1 MVVRFAPSPTGPLH
15 IGGVRTA
22 LYNYLLA
29 RRHGGRFIL
38 RIEDTDQSRYVPGA
52 EEYIIEA
59 LSWCGITF
67 DEGPHLGGPHAP
79 YRQSER
85 KAIYAQYAHELVR
98 RGAAYYA
105 FDTEEELEEMRR
117 RFEAAG
123 MVAPQYNSITR
134 SYMKNSLTLPPNEV
148 SRRLESE
155 PYVIRFLMPRDRE
168 VRFYDEIRGW
178 VSFHTRELDDK
189 VLLKSDG
196 MPTYHLANVVDD
208 HLMGVTHVIRGE
220 EWLPSTPLHVLL
232 YEAFGW
238 EMPRFAH
245 LPLLLRPD
253 GGGKLSKRDGDQLGF
268 PVFPLRWKDPFT
280 GEVAEGYRER
290 GFLPEG
296 LVNYIALLGW
306 HPASEQEIFTM
317 EELIQAFSLERVSKA
332 GARFDYEKAKWINQ
346 QHLRRRS
353 AQELL
358 PLVRPLWEAKVGA
371 PPPPDA
377 ILIALIELAR
387 ERAQILPEIMDV
399 VAFYY
404 RRPSFPLPAV
414 YEEKLAREVLAQA
427 NKVEAIFQGISPWR
441 KENIE
446 AALKAWIKSLK
457 LPMGKVLLTLR
468 IALTGEE
475 AGPALYAILEILGR
489 EEVMARWKLFSEAY
503 VVSGRV

>member
-29 RRHGGRFIL
+29 RKHKGRFIL
-38 RIEDTDQSRYVPGA
+38 RIEDTDQTRYVSGA

-59 LSWCGITF
+59 LTWCGITF
-67 DEGPHLGGPHAP
+67 DEGPHVGGPHAP

-85 KAIYAQYAHELVR
+85 KAIYAEYAHELVR
-98 RGAAYYA
+98 RGWAYYA
-105 FDTEEELEEMRR
+105 FDTEEELEAMRQKVK
-117 RFEAAG
+117 AAG
-123 MVAPQYNSITR
+123 MEAFQYDAVTR
-134 SYMKNSLTLPPNEV
+134 MYMKNSLTLPPQEV
-148 SRRLESE
+148 EERLRSQ
-155 PYVIRFLMPRDRE
+155 PYVIRFLMPRGRE

-238 EMPRFAH
+238 EMPKFAH

-268 PVFPLRWKDPFT
+268 PVFPLRWKDPYT
-280 GEVAEGYRER
+280 GEESSGYRER

-296 LVNYIALLGW
+296 VVNYLALLGW
-306 HPASEQEIFTM
+306 HPAEDRELFTM
-317 EELIQAFSLERVSKA
+317 EELIEAFSLERVSKA

-346 QHLRRRS
+346 QHLRRAPIER
-353 AQELL
+353 LL
-358 PLVRPLWEAKVGA
+358 PRVEQLWRERGLPPVSQLVLAR
-371 PPPPDA
+371 
-377 ILIALIELAR
+377 LIELAR
-387 ERAQILPEIMDV
+387 ERASLLPELIEAVRFFYERPALPLKEPLAEKLHGGVIALLPEI
-399 VAFYY
+399 
-404 RRPSFPLPAV
+404 
-414 YEEKLAREVLAQA
+414 
-427 NKVEAIFQGISPWR
+427 EALFQGISSWEAPLLEAKL
-441 KENIE
+441 KEWV
-446 AALKAWIKSLK
+446 KARG

-468 IALTGEE
+468 LILTGEE
-475 AGPALYAILEILGR
+475 AGPSLYAIMELLGAR
-489 EEVMARWKLFSEAY
+489 EVSQRIQRFQEVYGVPRG
-503 VVSGRV
+503 V

>member
-29 RRHGGRFIL
+29 RKHGGRFIL
-38 RIEDTDQSRYVPGA
+38 RIEDTDQTRYVPGA

-59 LSWCGITF
+59 LTWCGITF
-67 DEGPHLGGPHAP
+67 DEGPHVGGPHAP

-85 KAIYAQYAHELVR
+85 KAIYAQYAHLLVEK
-98 RGAAYYA
+98 GWAYYA

-123 MVAPQYNSITR
+123 MVAPQYNAITR
-134 SYMKNSLTLPPNEV
+134 SYMKNSLTLPPEEV
-148 SRRLESE
+148 QERLQEGK
-155 PYVIRFLMPRDRE
+155 YVIRFLVPRGRE

-178 VSFHTRELDDK
+178 VSVHTKEMDDK

-238 EMPRFAH
+238 EMPKFAH

-268 PVFPLRWKDPFT
+268 PVFPLRWRDPHT
-280 GEVAEGYRER
+280 GEVSEGYRER

-296 LVNYIALLGW
+296 VVNYLALLGW
-306 HPASEQEIFTM
+306 HPSENREIFTI
-317 EELIQAFSLERVSKA
+317 EELIETFSLERVSKA
-332 GARFDYEKAKWINQ
+332 GARFDFEKARWVNQ
-346 QHLRRRS
+346 QHLRAVPTARLV
-353 AQELL
+353 ELI
-358 PLVRPLWEAKVGA
+358 RPLWEAQGL
-371 PPPPDA
+371 PPVSDEKLSMLMELAKERAALLPE
-377 ILIALIELAR
+377 LIESVR
-387 ERAQILPEIMDV
+387 
-399 VAFYY
+399 FYY
-404 RRPSFPLPAV
+404 EAPTFPLSPEREAKLNPA
-414 YEEKLAREVLAQA
+414 L
-427 NKVEAIFQGISPWR
+427 VENLLEWIVALKELQSWTV
-441 KENIE
+441 ENIE
-446 AALKAWIKSLK
+446 TLVKHQAKSMG
-457 LPMGKVLLTLR
+457 LPLGKVLPTLR
-468 IALTGEE
+468 LALTGEE
-475 AGPALYAILEILGR
+475 SGPSLYHIIHVLGQAEVVKRLERFL
-489 EEVMARWKLFSEAY
+489 EVYGVRP
-503 VVSGRV
+503 RV

>member
-29 RRHGGRFIL
+29 RKHGGRFIL
-38 RIEDTDQSRYVPGA
+38 RIEDTDQNRYVPGA
-52 EEYIIEA
+52 EAYIIEA
-59 LSWCGITF
+59 LTWCGIHF
-67 DEGPHLGGPHAP
+67 DEGPHIGGPHAP

-85 KAIYAQYAHELVR
+85 KDIYQFYAHELVQ

-105 FDTEEELEEMRR
+105 FDTEAELEEMRR

-123 MVAPQYNSITR
+123 MAAPQYNSITR
-134 SYMKNSLTLPPNEV
+134 SYMKNSLTLPPEEV
-148 SRRLESE
+148 QERLQKE
-155 PYVIRFLMPRDRE
+155 PYVIRFLIPRDRE

-178 VSFHTRELDDK
+178 VSVHSRELDDK

-306 HPASEQEIFTM
+306 HPASNQEIFTL
-317 EELIQAFSLERVSKA
+317 EELIQAFSLDRVSKA

-346 QHLRRRS
+346 QHLRRLS
-353 AQELL
+353 TAELL
-358 PLVRPLWEAKVGA
+358 PMVRSLWEEKIGT
-371 PPPPDA
+371 PPPDKT
-377 ILIALIELAR
+377 LGVLIELAR
-387 ERAQILPEIMDV
+387 ERAQLIPEILEV

-404 RRPSFPLPAV
+404 RRPSFPLPPTLEA
-414 YEEKLAREVLAQA
+414 KIASEVLEHAA
-427 NKVEAIFQGISPWR
+427 EVHTLFQNISPWE
-441 KENIE
+441 KETIE
-446 AALKAWIKSLK
+446 TALKNWAKSLK
-457 LPMGKVLLTLR
+457 LPIGKVLLTLR
-468 IALTGEE
+468 IALTGED
-475 AGPALYAILEILGR
+475 AGPAIYGILEVLGR
-489 EEVMARWKLFSEAY
+489 EEVISRWKLFEERY
-503 VVSGRV
+503 VLSGRV

>member
-29 RRHGGRFIL
+29 RKHGGRFIL
-38 RIEDTDQSRYVPGA
+38 RIEDTDQNRYVPGA
-52 EEYIIEA
+52 EAYIIEA
-59 LSWCGITF
+59 LTWCGIHF
-67 DEGPHLGGPHAP
+67 DEGPHIGGPHAP

-85 KAIYAQYAHELVR
+85 KEIYQFYAHELVR

-105 FDTEEELEEMRR
+105 FDTEAELEEMRR

-123 MVAPQYNSITR
+123 MAAPQYNSITR
-134 SYMKNSLTLPPNEV
+134 SYMKNSLTLPPEEV
-148 SRRLESE
+148 QERLQKE
-155 PYVIRFLMPRDRE
+155 PYVIRFLVPRDRE

-178 VSFHTRELDDK
+178 VSVHTRELDDK

-306 HPASEQEIFTM
+306 HPASNQEIFTI
-317 EELIQAFSLERVSKA
+317 EELIQAFSLDRVSKA
-332 GARFDYEKAKWINQ
+332 GARFDYEKAKWVNQ
-346 QHLRRRS
+346 QHLRRLS
-353 AQELL
+353 TAELL
-358 PLVRPLWEAKVGA
+358 PRVRSLWEEKIGT
-371 PPPPDA
+371 PPPDKT
-377 ILIALIELAR
+377 LGVLIELAR
-387 ERAQILPEIMDV
+387 ERAQLIPDILEV

-404 RRPSFPLPAV
+404 RRPSFPLPPMLEA
-414 YEEKLAREVLAQA
+414 KIASEVLEHAA
-427 NKVEAIFQGISPWR
+427 EVHALFQNISPWE
-441 KENIE
+441 KETIE
-446 AALKAWIKSLK
+446 TALKNWAKSLK
-457 LPMGKVLLTLR
+457 LPIGKVLLTLR
-468 IALTGEE
+468 IALTGED
-475 AGPALYAILEILGR
+475 AGPAIYGILEVLGR
-489 EEVMARWKLFSEAY
+489 EEVISRWKLFEERY
-503 VVSGRV
+503 VLSGRV